1 MTEVQN
7 TAAAKTVLTD
17 AENFDTVHP
26 LNSEWT
32 LWFDNPSRRTNTSS
46 WTQNLKE
53 IVTLGT
59 VEDFWGVHS
68 NVTKAVDLPNG
79 SNYHLFRK
87 GIKPMWEDAANA
99 NGGRWGIQLQRSV
112 GGKANDLWL
121 NTLLACIGETF
132 DASTDVCGAV
142 FSNRKQCF
150 RIAIWTRNAADK
162 EACEAIGRHLKTVLN
177 GEHQLE
183 YMPHTDNAKS
193 GPKVLYSV

>member
-59 VEDFWGVHS
+59 VEDFWG
-68 NVTKAVDLPNG
+68 
-79 SNYHLFRK
+79 
-87 GIKPMWEDAANA
+87 
-99 NGGRWGIQLQRSV
+99 
-112 GGKANDLWL
+112 
-121 NTLLACIGETF
+121 
-132 DASTDVCGAV
+132 
-142 FSNRKQCF
+142 
-150 RIAIWTRNAADK
+150 
-162 EACEAIGRHLKTVLN
+162 
-177 GEHQLE
+177 
-183 YMPHTDNAKS
+183 
-193 GPKVLYSV
+193 